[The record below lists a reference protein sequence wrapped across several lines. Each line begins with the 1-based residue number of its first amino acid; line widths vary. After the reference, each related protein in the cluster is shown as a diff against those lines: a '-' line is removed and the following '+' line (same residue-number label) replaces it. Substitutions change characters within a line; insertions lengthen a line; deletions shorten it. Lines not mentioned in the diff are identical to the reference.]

1 MFLLVGIVLLIF
13 VPYPWNLV
21 SFGGCLALFA
31 GEVLFWNRRVRGQPE
46 RVGAESLIGRAATVV
61 TACRPDGQVRLQGEI
76 WEARCAEGAD
86 PGDAV
91 VVTARD
97 GLRLVVERA

>member
-1 MFLLVGIVLLIF
+1 MFLLIGFVLLIF

-21 SFGGCLALFA
+21 SFGVCLVLFI
-31 GEVLFWNRRVRGQPE
+31 GEVLFWNRRVRGKPE
-46 RVGAESLIGRAATVV
+46 QVGAETMIGRTATVV
-61 TACRPDGQVRLQGEI
+61 RACRPDGQVRLRGEI

-86 PGDAV
+86 LGEPV